1 MAFTKKTWL
10 DRIAEYANR
19 RKLIDTSTSNEQI
32 VTVARYEGT
41 ITQEGDVFNAA
52 TMNDLENRIEDA
64 FDNIDYSGLTNKPTI
79 PAAVA
84 VKGNAE
90 STYRTGNVNITP
102 ANVGAAMDN
111 HVHGQITNA
120 GAITSTTTLA
130 NRDGIIFADSSDSGK
145 LKRSSITFDGST
157 TTNFLTQ
164 KGTWQAVP
172 YGINAS
178 RKICNLSASGTQS
191 WTATEDCF
199 VYVAGTAYGSIT
211 VDSVRLAGSTS
222 GNFSPGAIFLPIKK
236 GSTIQAAGSN
246 TNVIWAWG
254 LK

>member
-10 DRIAEYANR
+10 DRIVEYANR

-102 ANVGAAMDN
+102 ANV
-111 HVHGQITNA
+111 HGPITND
-120 GAITSTTTLA
+120 GKVTTQVTMA
-130 NRDGIIFADSSDSGK
+130 NGDAFLIADASASNLVKQGLSFWSG
-145 LKRSSITFDGST
+145 T
-157 TTNFLTQ
+157 
-164 KGTWQAVP
+164 
-172 YGINAS
+172 
-178 RKICNLSASGTQS
+178 LSA
-191 WTATEDCF
+191 
-199 VYVAGTAYGSIT
+199 Y
-211 VDSVRLAGSTS
+211 
-222 GNFSPGAIFLPIKK
+222 NAISSKN
-236 GSTIQAAGSN
+236 SN
-246 TNVIWAWG
+246 TIYFITE
-254 LK
+254 

>member
-10 DRIAEYANR
+10 DRIVEYANR

-102 ANVGAAMDN
+102 ANVGAATDN
-111 HVHGQITNA
+111 HVHGQITND
-120 GAITSTTTLA
+120 GKVTTQVTMA
-130 NRDGIIFADSSDSGK
+130 NGDAFLIADASASNLVKQGLSFWSG
-145 LKRSSITFDGST
+145 T
-157 TTNFLTQ
+157 
-164 KGTWQAVP
+164 
-172 YGINAS
+172 
-178 RKICNLSASGTQS
+178 LSA
-191 WTATEDCF
+191 
-199 VYVAGTAYGSIT
+199 Y
-211 VDSVRLAGSTS
+211 
-222 GNFSPGAIFLPIKK
+222 NAISSKN
-236 GSTIQAAGSN
+236 SN
-246 TNVIWAWG
+246 TIYFITE
-254 LK
+254 